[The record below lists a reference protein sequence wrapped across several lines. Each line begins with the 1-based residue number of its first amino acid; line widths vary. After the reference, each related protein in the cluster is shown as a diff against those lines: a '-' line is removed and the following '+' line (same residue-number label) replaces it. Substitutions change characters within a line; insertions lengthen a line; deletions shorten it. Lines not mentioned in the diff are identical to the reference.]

1 MVEFKVGDKVKILS
15 NKGGSK
21 NPVGSEGVITLVC
34 QEDSDCRVLVEGVT
48 DNNMVNWHHFRE
60 LELIK

>member
-15 NKGGSK
+15 NEGGSK
-21 NPVGSEGVITLVC
+21 NPVGSEGVVTLTC
-34 QEDSDCRVLVEGVT
+34 PEDNDCRVLVEGVT
-48 DNNMVNWHHFRE
+48 DNDMVNWHHFKE